1 MRKPIKARIL
11 KKAAKAAVFKPG
23 QLVWVGDSVRS
34 AFNNEIV
41 EFVREGGWEGY
52 GGWAG
57 YGNSHSMV
65 RPVGC
70 TTDYM
75 QSVQV
80 KHLHQPTKAQLR
92 AYKAK
97 QVL

>member
-1 MRKPIKARIL
+1 MSKPIKARIL

-23 QLVWVGDSVRS
+23 QLVWVGDSVLS

-52 GGWAG
+52 C
-57 YGNSHSMV
+57 NLHSMV

>member
-11 KKAAKAAVFKPG
+11 KKAAKAGVFKPG
-23 QLVWVGDSVRS
+23 QLVWVGDSVLS

-52 GGWAG
+52 G
-57 YGNSHSMV
+57 NSHSMV
-65 RPVGC
+65 RYVGC